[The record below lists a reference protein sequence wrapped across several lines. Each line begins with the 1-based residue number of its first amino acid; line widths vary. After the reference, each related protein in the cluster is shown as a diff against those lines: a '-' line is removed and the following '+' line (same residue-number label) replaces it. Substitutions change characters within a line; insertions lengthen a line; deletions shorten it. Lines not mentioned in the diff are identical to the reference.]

1 MTKSTWVG
9 LDVHQDSIT
18 AAILR
23 DDSNPPEV
31 VRLSGDLMKVRRL
44 FRRLSAEGPVRSCYE
59 ASGAG
64 FVLHRVLAD
73 DGFHCEVIAPSLI
86 PKKPGD
92 RRKTDRLD
100 AINLAQ
106 LYRGGHLTP
115 VHVPSSE
122 QVELRQL
129 LRLRGRYQQQAKST
143 KLRITSVLRTHGH
156 RFTGTR
162 SLWTKKHRGWL
173 EQMREELTGP
183 LHIVIAAE
191 LEHHEYLEM
200 QRTSFDAE
208 IARVAQSPMYRRSVE
223 ALCCFRGIQTL
234 TAMTILCEVGDIRRF
249 DSPRRLA
256 AYLGLVPSERSSGD
270 IQRRG
275 PITKAGNSHARRLLV
290 EAAWNNRH
298 RAGAD
303 LILNRRRQGQPS
315 EIVAI
320 ALKAQHRLSK
330 RFHHL
335 HQRKHVNVAVTAV
348 AREMCGF
355 IWAAL
360 RALPQN

>member
-1 MTKSTWVG
+1 MTESIWVG

-23 DDSNPPEV
+23 GAVMQPEV
-31 VRLSGDLMKVRRL
+31 VRLSGDLMKVRKL
-44 FRRLSAEGPVRSCYE
+44 FRRLSSEGPVRSCYE

-64 FVLHRVLAD
+64 FVLHRVLRE

-92 RRKTDRLD
+92 RRKTDRID
-100 AINLAQ
+100 AVNLAL

-143 KLRITSVLRTHGH
+143 KLRVTSILRTHGI
-156 RFTGTR
+156 RFTDGA
-162 SLWTKKHRGWL
+162 SLWTKKHRTWL
-173 EQMREELTGP
+173 QQMRTSLTGP
-183 LHIVIAAE
+183 LGIVIAAE

-200 QRTSFDAE
+200 QRNSFDAE
-208 IARVAQSPMYRRSVE
+208 IERVAQSPTYRPFVE
-223 ALCCFRGIQTL
+223 ALCCFRGIKTL

-270 IQRRG
+270 VQRRG
-275 PITKAGNSHARRLLV
+275 PITKAGNTHVRRLLV

-298 RAGAD
+298 RAPSD
-303 LILNRRRQGQPS
+303 LVLNRRRQGQPP
-315 EIVAI
+315 EVVAI
-320 ALKAQHRLSK
+320 AVKAQHRLSK

-335 HQRKHVNVAVTAV
+335 LQRKHVNVAVTAV

-360 RALPQN
+360 RALPQQ

>member
-1 MTKSTWVG
+1 
-9 LDVHQDSIT
+9 
-18 AAILR
+18 
-23 DDSNPPEV
+23 
-31 VRLSGDLMKVRRL
+31 
-44 FRRLSAEGPVRSCYE
+44 
-59 ASGAG
+59 
-64 FVLHRVLAD
+64 
-73 DGFHCEVIAPSLI
+73 LI

-92 RRKTDRLD
+92 RRKTDRID
-100 AINLAQ
+100 AVNLAF
-106 LYRGGHLTP
+106 LYRGGQLTP

-143 KLRITSVLRTHGH
+143 KLRITSILRNHGF

-162 SLWTKKHRGWL
+162 SLWTKTHRAWL
-173 EQMREELTGP
+173 EQMRHSLTGP
-183 LHIVIAAE
+183 LAIVIAAE

-200 QRTSFDAE
+200 QRNSFDAE
-208 IARVAQSPMYRRSVE
+208 IERVAQSTIYRPFVE
-223 ALCCFRGIQTL
+223 ALCCFRGFRTL

-256 AYLGLVPSERSSGD
+256 AYLGLVPSEHSSGD

-275 PITKAGNSHARRLLV
+275 PITKAGNTHARRLLI

-298 RAGAD
+298 RSGAD
-303 LILNRRRQGQPS
+303 LILNRRRQGQPP

-320 ALKAQHRLSK
+320 AVKAQHRLSK
-330 RFHHL
+330 RFHYL
-335 HQRKHVNVAVTAV
+335 SQRKHINVVATAV

-360 RALPQN
+360 RALPQQ

>member
-23 DDSNPPEV
+23 DDSNGPEV

-44 FRRLSAEGPVRSCYE
+44 FRRLASEAPVRSCYE

-100 AINLAQ
+100 AVNLAL

-129 LRLRGRYQQQAKST
+129 LRLRGSYQEQAKRT
-143 KLRITSVLRTHGH
+143 KLRITSVLRAHGF

-162 SLWTKKHRGWL
+162 SLWSKKHRAWL
-173 EQMREELTGP
+173 GQMRQSLTGP
-183 LHIVIAAE
+183 LQIVIAAE

-200 QRTSFDAE
+200 QRNSFDAE
-208 IARVAQSPMYRRSVE
+208 IERVAQSATYRPFVE
-223 ALCCFRGIQTL
+223 ALSCFRGIRTL

-270 IQRRG
+270 VQRRG
-275 PITKAGNSHARRLLV
+275 RITKAGNSHVRRLLV

-298 RAGAD
+298 RAPSD
-303 LILNRRRQGQPS
+303 IVLNRRRQGQPP

-320 ALKAQHRLSK
+320 AMKAQHRLSK

-335 HQRKHVNVAVTAV
+335 LQRKHVNVAATAV

-360 RALPQN
+360 RALPQG

>member
-1 MTKSTWVG
+1 MSKSTWVG

-18 AAILR
+18 AAVLR
-23 DDSNPPEV
+23 EDSSHPEV

-64 FVLHRVLAD
+64 FVLHRVLAN

-100 AINLAQ
+100 AVNLAQ

-115 VHVPSSE
+115 VHVPSAE

-162 SLWTKKHRGWL
+162 SLWTKKHRAWL
-173 EQMREELTGP
+173 EQMRRDLTGP

-208 IARVAQSPMYRRSVE
+208 IARIAQSQTYRRAVE

-275 PITKAGNSHARRLLV
+275 PITKAGNSHVRRLLV

-298 RAGAD
+298 RAPSD
-303 LILNRRRQGQPS
+303 LILNRRRQGQPP
-315 EIVAI
+315 EVVAI
-320 ALKAQHRLSK
+320 AMKAQHRLSK

-335 HQRKHVNVAVTAV
+335 HQKKHVNVAVTAV

-355 IWAAL
+355 LWAAL
-360 RALPQN
+360 RTLPLN